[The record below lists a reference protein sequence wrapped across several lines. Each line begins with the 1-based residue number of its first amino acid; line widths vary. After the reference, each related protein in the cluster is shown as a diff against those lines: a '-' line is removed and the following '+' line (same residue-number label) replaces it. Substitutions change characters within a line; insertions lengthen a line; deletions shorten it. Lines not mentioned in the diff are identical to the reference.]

1 MHVICALARS
11 SCGDVVMC
19 YGFMDDVIFAY
30 KPRLLDVAAQL
41 KRSAHAALG
50 LAINCAVIPAAG
62 QWTHGTTFQA
72 LKVTSQVAAP
82 GAESAIYD
90 CLVDGCAV
98 INHSVSVCVCV
109 CSKSQPSSAENTI
122 NRPRQTQ
129 SGPGHPNTLHVDRGQ
144 HQPPPYT
151 SNTSLTNAP
160 HGGTTYSLIA
170 GVSIDG
176 SITNHNIR
184 SAVLPQILKVWVQLS
199 MI

>member
-1 MHVICALARS
+1 
-11 SCGDVVMC
+11 
-19 YGFMDDVIFAY
+19 MDDVLFTH
-30 KPRLLDVAAQL
+30 KPRLFDVAVQL
-41 KRSAHAALG
+41 KCSAHATLG
-50 LAINCAVIPAAG
+50 SAIDCAVIPVAG
-62 QWTHGTTFQA
+62 QRAHGTTFRV
-72 LKVTSQVAAP
+72 LKVTSHVAAP
-82 GAESAIYD
+82 GAESAVYD

-98 INHSVSVCVCV
+98 LNHSVSVCVCV

-176 SITNHNIR
+176 SVTNHNIR

>member
-19 YGFMDDVIFAY
+19 YGFMDDVIFAHKPDSFMDDVIFAH
-30 KPRLLDVAAQL
+30 KPRLLDIAAQL

-72 LKVTSQVAAP
+72 LKVTFQVAAP

-98 INHSVSVCVCV
+98 LNHSVSVCVCV
-109 CSKSQPSSAENTI
+109 CLQ
-122 NRPRQTQ
+122 
-129 SGPGHPNTLHVDRGQ
+129 
-144 HQPPPYT
+144 
-151 SNTSLTNAP
+151 
-160 HGGTTYSLIA
+160 
-170 GVSIDG
+170 
-176 SITNHNIR
+176 
-184 SAVLPQILKVWVQLS
+184 
-199 MI
+199 